1 MLSWPAWRKNI
12 RTPRSSN
19 RRKKTPEKVEILPR
33 YVALEKI
40 ISPLGYG
47 RQEGKQR
54 TTVAQFFTDLKRIL
68 GPTALRRVVRQLL
81 ENNGLALAGQLA
93 YLFILF
99 LFPFLIFLLTLVSI
113 VVNDPETSLKDLAMR
128 MESFWPQ
135 ETVEVIRGYLDR
147 TTKSTSLA
155 TFISS
160 VLFTLGVGSAA
171 AEAISNAANR
181 FYGVQETRPFW
192 KVRSVAI
199 LLIFGFTLM
208 IVALTFMVL
217 SPQTGAYLQRAMG
230 LPDSFLSFW
239 TLLGW
244 LLTFLAVTLALD
256 VLYYLAPNANIPF
269 RWVTPGGFMAAILLL
284 VANQVMRF
292 FVADVFHYDQLYG
305 QLGAGIV
312 LLTWLYVIGLV
323 VLIGIQ
329 MNAVLAQMV
338 GEHEDR
344 EIVQSPKEGA

>member
-1 MLSWPAWRKNI
+1 LEVRE
-12 RTPRSSN
+12 T
-19 RRKKTPEKVEILPR
+19 RKK
-33 YVALEKI
+33 AA
-40 ISPLGYG
+40 
-47 RQEGKQR
+47 

-68 GPTALRRVVRQLL
+68 GSTALRRMVSQLL

-99 LFPFLIFLLTLVSI
+99 LFPFLIFLLTLVGI
-113 VVNDPETSLKDLAMR
+113 AVNDPETTLRDLARR

-135 ETVEVIRGYLDR
+135 ETVELIRGYLDR
-147 TTKSTSLA
+147 TAKSISLA

-160 VLFTLGVGSAA
+160 VLFTLGVGSAT
-171 AEAISNAANR
+171 AEALSNAANR
-181 FYGVQETRPFW
+181 FYGVPETRPFW
-192 KVRSVAI
+192 KVRGVAI
-199 LLIFGFTLM
+199 LLIFGLALM
-208 IVALTFMVL
+208 IAALAFMVL
-217 SPQTGAYLQRAMG
+217 SPQTGAYLQMAMG
-230 LPDSFLSFW
+230 LPDVFINFW

-256 VLYYLAPNANIPF
+256 VLYYLAPNADIPF
-269 RWVTPGGFMAAILLL
+269 RWVTPGGFTAAILLL
-284 VANQVMRF
+284 VANQIMRF

-329 MNAVLAQMV
+329 MNAVLAQMAEEHQDIDI
-338 GEHEDR
+338 GE
-344 EIVQSPKEGA
+344 SPRDDF

>member
-1 MLSWPAWRKNI
+1 M
-12 RTPRSSN
+12 
-19 RRKKTPEKVEILPR
+19 
-33 YVALEKI
+33 
-40 ISPLGYG
+40 
-47 RQEGKQR
+47 
-54 TTVAQFFTDLKRIL
+54 AQFFTDLKRIL
-68 GPTALRRVVRQLL
+68 GPRALRRIVRQLP

-99 LFPFLIFLLTLVSI
+99 LFPFLIFLVTLAGI
-113 VVNDPETSLKDLAMR
+113 VVNDPETTLTDLVKR
-128 MESFWPQ
+128 LETFWPH
-135 ETVEVIRGYLDR
+135 ETIELVRGYLVR
-147 TTKSTSLA
+147 TAKGPSLA

-181 FYGVQETRPFW
+181 FYRVRETRPFW
-192 KVRSVAI
+192 KVRGVAI
-199 LLIFGFTLM
+199 LLIFAFTLM
-208 IVALTFMVL
+208 IVALAFMVL

-230 LPDSFLSFW
+230 LPDVFLSLW

-244 LLTFLAVTLALD
+244 LMTFLAVTLALD

-269 RWVTPGGFMAAILLL
+269 RWVTPGGFTAAILLL
-284 VANQVMRF
+284 VGSQVMRF

-329 MNAVLAQMV
+329 INAVLAQMAE
-338 GEHEDR
+338 EHEDI
-344 EIVQSPKEGA
+344 EIGESTKDNSSYR

>member
-1 MLSWPAWRKNI
+1 
-12 RTPRSSN
+12 
-19 RRKKTPEKVEILPR
+19 
-33 YVALEKI
+33 
-40 ISPLGYG
+40 
-47 RQEGKQR
+47 
-54 TTVAQFFTDLKRIL
+54 VAQFFTDLKRIL

-81 ENNGLALAGQLA
+81 ENNSLALAGQLA

-99 LFPFLIFLLTLVSI
+99 LFPFLIFLLTLVGI
-113 VVNDPETSLKDLAMR
+113 MVNDPETILKDLARR
-128 MESFWPQ
+128 MESFWPR
-135 ETVEVIRGYLDR
+135 ETVELIRGYLDR
-147 TTKSTSLA
+147 TAKSTSLA
-155 TFISS
+155 TFVSS

-192 KVRSVAI
+192 KVRGVAI
-199 LLIFGFTLM
+199 LLIFGFSLV

-230 LPDSFLSFW
+230 LPDVYLGFW
-239 TLLGW
+239 TVLGW
-244 LLTFLAVTLALD
+244 LITFLVVTLALD
-256 VLYYLAPNANIPF
+256 VLYYLAPNADIPF

-284 VANQVMRF
+284 VANQIMRF

-323 VLIGIQ
+323 VLVGIQ
-329 MNAVLAQMV
+329 MNAVLAQV
-338 GEHEDR
+338 VEEHADT
-344 EIVQSPKEGA
+344 EIVESPKGDA

>member
-1 MLSWPAWRKNI
+1 
-12 RTPRSSN
+12 
-19 RRKKTPEKVEILPR
+19 
-33 YVALEKI
+33 
-40 ISPLGYG
+40 
-47 RQEGKQR
+47 
-54 TTVAQFFTDLKRIL
+54 VAQFFTDLKRIL

-81 ENNGLALAGQLA
+81 ENNSLALAGQLA

-99 LFPFLIFLLTLVSI
+99 LFPFLIFLLTLVGI
-113 VVNDPETSLKDLAMR
+113 MVNDPETILKDLARR
-128 MESFWPQ
+128 MESFWPR
-135 ETVEVIRGYLDR
+135 ETVELIRGYLDR
-147 TTKSTSLA
+147 TAKSTSLA
-155 TFISS
+155 TFVSS

-192 KVRSVAI
+192 KVRGVAI
-199 LLIFGFTLM
+199 LLIFGFSLV

-230 LPDSFLSFW
+230 LPDVYLGFW
-239 TLLGW
+239 TVLGW
-244 LLTFLAVTLALD
+244 LITFLVVTLALD
-256 VLYYLAPNANIPF
+256 VLYYLAPNADIPF

-284 VANQVMRF
+284 VANQIMRF

-323 VLIGIQ
+323 VLVGIQ
-329 MNAVLAQMV
+329 MNAVLAQV
-338 GEHEDR
+338 VEEHEDT
-344 EIVQSPKEGA
+344 EIVESPKGDA

>member
-1 MLSWPAWRKNI
+1 
-12 RTPRSSN
+12 
-19 RRKKTPEKVEILPR
+19 
-33 YVALEKI
+33 
-40 ISPLGYG
+40 
-47 RQEGKQR
+47 
-54 TTVAQFFTDLKRIL
+54 VAQFLTDLKRIL
-68 GPTALRRVVRQLL
+68 GLTALRRVVRQLL

-99 LFPFLIFLLTLVSI
+99 LFPFLIFLLTLVGI
-113 VVNDPETSLKDLAMR
+113 VVDDPETILQDLARR

-135 ETVEVIRGYLDR
+135 ETIELIRGYLDR
-147 TTKSTSLA
+147 TARSTSLA

-192 KVRSVAI
+192 KVRGVAI
-199 LLIFGFTLM
+199 LLILGFTLM
-208 IVALTFMVL
+208 IVALTLMVL
-217 SPQTGAYLQRAMG
+217 SPQTGAYLQKALV
-230 LPDSFLSFW
+230 LPQIFLHFW
-239 TLLGW
+239 MLLGW

-256 VLYYLAPNANIPF
+256 VLYYLAPNVDIPF
-269 RWVTPGGFMAAILLL
+269 RWVTPGGFMAVILLL
-284 VANQVMRF
+284 VANQIMKF
-292 FVADVFHYDQLYG
+292 LVADVFHYDQLYG

-329 MNAVLAQMV
+329 MNAVLAQMAE
-338 GEHEDR
+338 EHEDI
-344 EIVQSPKEGA
+344 EIVESPKEDT

>member
-1 MLSWPAWRKNI
+1 
-12 RTPRSSN
+12 
-19 RRKKTPEKVEILPR
+19 
-33 YVALEKI
+33 VARFL
-40 ISPLGYG
+40 
-47 RQEGKQR
+47 
-54 TTVAQFFTDLKRIL
+54 TDLKRIL
-68 GPTALRRVVRQLL
+68 GLTALRRVVRRLL

-99 LFPFLIFLLTLVSI
+99 LFPFLIFLLTLVGI
-113 VVNDPETSLKDLAMR
+113 VVNDPETILKDLARR

-135 ETVEVIRGYLDR
+135 ETIELIRGYLDR
-147 TTKSTSLA
+147 TARSTSLA

-192 KVRSVAI
+192 KVRGVAI

-208 IVALTFMVL
+208 IVALTLMVL
-217 SPQTGAYLQRAMG
+217 SPQTGAYLQKALV
-230 LPDSFLSFW
+230 LPQIFLRFW
-239 TLLGW
+239 MLLGW

-256 VLYYLAPNANIPF
+256 VLYYLAPNADIPF

-284 VANQVMRF
+284 VANQIMRLLI
-292 FVADVFHYDQLYG
+292 ADVFHYDQLYG

-329 MNAVLAQMV
+329 MNAVLAQMAE
-338 GEHEDR
+338 EHEDI
-344 EIVQSPKEGA
+344 EIGESPKEDA